1 MTDLDHLIDDIN
13 DMVRQAVAEHLERV
27 GIEGTEHASMVEQ
40 IAGSDL
46 FMSLSPDQVNALAAD
61 KLKDLIMR
69 QARQALGL

>member
-1 MTDLDHLIDDIN
+1 
-13 DMVRQAVAEHLERV
+13 
-27 GIEGTEHASMVEQ
+27 MVEQ

-46 FMSLSPDQVNALAAD
+46 FKSLSPDQVNALAAD